1 MTPSSMASAWFTKD
15 TSFDFSLSNTGNKSV
30 TAGLIGDQHDQRC
43 VSLGKYPGGHL
54 FGCGFTFWIHGF
66 VSSASCSPTCS
77 STLTISTSGST
88 PAGTSAIA
96 VAATSGGLTRTTSF
110 NLTVNLPTAAAPT
123 ISPNGGSFTSS
134 VSVMLQTATSGGS
147 IYYTTDGSAP
157 TQSSTLY
164 VGAFALTSSATVKA
178 IAFKSGSNP
187 SAVASAAFTVGT
199 PPAQLTLTWQ
209 DNSTNE
215 SNFGVERK
223 TGTSG
228 TYAQIALVAANTTSY
243 VDASVSHGVTYC
255 YRVDAINSAGV
266 SPYSN
271 EACATVP

>member
-96 VAATSGGLTRTTSF
+96 VGATSGGANPASQLHHTRRF
-110 NLTVNLPTAAAPT
+110 PHPRAP
-123 ISPNGGSFTSS
+123 
-134 VSVMLQTATSGGS
+134 
-147 IYYTTDGSAP
+147 
-157 TQSSTLY
+157 
-164 VGAFALTSSATVKA
+164 
-178 IAFKSGSNP
+178 
-187 SAVASAAFTVGT
+187 
-199 PPAQLTLTWQ
+199 PP
-209 DNSTNE
+209 
-215 SNFGVERK
+215 
-223 TGTSG
+223 
-228 TYAQIALVAANTTSY
+228 
-243 VDASVSHGVTYC
+243 
-255 YRVDAINSAGV
+255 
-266 SPYSN
+266 
-271 EACATVP
+271 

>member
-1 MTPSSMASAWFTKD
+1 MVSA
-15 TSFDFSLSNTGNKSV
+15 TG
-30 TAGLIGDQHDQRC
+30 
-43 VSLGKYPGGHL
+43 GG
-54 FGCGFTFWIHGF
+54 
-66 VSSASCSPTCS
+66 V
-77 STLTISTSGST
+77 
-88 PAGTSAIA
+88 
-96 VAATSGGLTRTTSF
+96 TRTSSF
-110 NLTVNLPTAAAPT
+110 NLTVSLPTVATPT
-123 ISPNGGSFTSS
+123 ISPNGGSFTGS
-134 VSVMLQTATSGGS
+134 VSVTLQTVTSGAS

-164 VGAFALTSSATVKA
+164 TGAFTLTSGATVNA
-178 IAFKSGSNP
+178 IAFKTGSNP
-187 SAVASAAFTVGT
+187 STVASASFTVA
-199 PPAQLTLTWQ
+199 PAPAQLTLTWQ

>member
-30 TAGLIGDQHDQRC
+30 TGGLIGDQHDQRC

-123 ISPNGGSFTSS
+123 ISPKRWQLYELCFGD
-134 VSVMLQTATSGGS
+134 V
-147 IYYTTDGSAP
+147 TDSHLRGINLLHNRRFSAN
-157 TQSSTLY
+157 
-164 VGAFALTSSATVKA
+164 A
-178 IAFKSGSNP
+178 IIDPLRRGLGSNEQRN
-187 SAVASAAFTVGT
+187 GKGNR
-199 PPAQLTLTWQ
+199 L
-209 DNSTNE
+209 
-215 SNFGVERK
+215 
-223 TGTSG
+223 
-228 TYAQIALVAANTTSY
+228 
-243 VDASVSHGVTYC
+243 
-255 YRVDAINSAGV
+255 
-266 SPYSN
+266 
-271 EACATVP
+271 

>member
-96 VAATSGGLTRTTSF
+96 VAATSGGLTRTTS
-110 NLTVNLPTAAAPT
+110 

-164 VGAFALTSSATVKA
+164 VGALALTSSATVKA

-223 TGTSG
+223 TGTNG
-228 TYAQIALVAANTTSY
+228 IYAQIALVAANTTSY
-243 VDASVSHGVTYC
+243 VDTSVTHGVTIVIELM
-255 YRVDAINSAGV
+255 RLTAPEPQLTPTMHVRLFRSSRGDS
-266 SPYSN
+266 SL
-271 EACATVP
+271 T